1 MANSSTVANVRI
13 LPRTVLFLLG
23 IAVSVAMFMSLGIV
37 KAAPPANSTVAD
49 VPDAG
54 TVLEKLKAIDA
65 AFETG
70 FTVSGT
76 EEGKDIISI
85 KAFTLMAATR
95 KWTLTYGGADR
106 VGFLKELTDHESP
119 KLGGL
124 PGAPHT
130 VAIREKTWGYWGRD
144 LSGLHYDDPTVDVG
158 PGGKEKP
165 FGKLSDSIIYPPKA
179 AGPLAPRW
187 ELLLSLGRFYS
198 PLISKISRVEKTDG
212 GRLAVSAQG
221 SLNQKEKGRWEL
233 QIDPATAWMVRKA
246 CFYPDVGPNQI
257 GFEMKNEGA
266 VWSESRCV
274 PMTAVINVWD
284 SIENKSPLIESA
296 TKHLTFKRY
305 LGRFDEQ
312 LYKSAEQAVAHNT
325 DENLTVHD
333 WRVSP
338 ATFNQ
343 PNRPKPA
350 PDPKK

>member
-1 MANSSTVANVRI
+1 VS
-13 LPRTVLFLLG
+13 FLLG
-23 IAVSVAMFMSLGIV
+23 IAASVAMLMSPVAGT
-37 KAAPPANSTVAD
+37 AAPPDNSTAGD
-49 VPDAG
+49 VPDAAL
-54 TVLEKLKAIDA
+54 VLEKLKAIDA

-95 KWTLTYGGADR
+95 KWTLTYGGTDR
-106 VGFLKELTDHESP
+106 VGFLMEMTDHETP

-124 PGAPHT
+124 PGAPNT
-130 VAIREKTWGYWGRD
+130 VAIRGKTWGYWGRD
-144 LSGLHYDDPTVDVG
+144 LSGLHYDDPTVEVG
-158 PGGKEKP
+158 PGGVEKP
-165 FGKLSDSIIYPPKA
+165 FGRLSDSIIYPPKA

-212 GRLAVSAQG
+212 GHLTVSAQG
-221 SLNQKEKGRWEL
+221 SLDQKEKGRWEL
-233 QIDPATAWMVRKA
+233 QIDPAAAWMVRKA
-246 CFYPDVGPNQI
+246 RFYPDARQNQI

-343 PNRPKPA
+343 PNRPKREAKPA
-350 PDPKK
+350 PDFKK